1 MEKPIRIT
9 RDNRLEIANNIL
21 VALFKPKIEA
31 LRNDMK
37 ARATAIGERA
47 YARFMELYA
56 NKDDRLYLDYS
67 SSHKFCFRVRENG
80 ELKSEEL
87 LAFPKLYLTE
97 LHSCRAQLG
106 VMGVGDERYSNSHQ
120 TNGEHVVILAPKRAD
135 TPVLSENERRAVR
148 ALQRRAKALQ
158 DQFNVAREQIFAAV
172 NAHKTVKSFYDEFPE
187 FEKIADVPAFATPLP
202 AGSMALVL
210 SRETVLG
217 TLKQAGLLP
226 VPVPVAEAVA
236 A

>member
-21 VALFKPKIEA
+21 VALFKPKMEA
-31 LRNDMK
+31 LRADMM
-37 ARATAIGERA
+37 ARAATIGERA

-67 SSHKFCFRVRENG
+67 ASHKFCFRARENG
-80 ELKSEEL
+80 ELKPEEL

-97 LHSCRAQLG
+97 SHSFRAQLA
-106 VMGVGDERYSNSHQ
+106 VMGIGEDRYSSSHQ
-120 TNGEHVVILAPKRAD
+120 TNGEHVVVLAPKRAE
-135 TPVLSENERRAVR
+135 TPVLLENERRAVR

-158 DQFNVAREQIFAAV
+158 DQFNVAREQVFAAV

-187 FEKIADVPAFATPLP
+187 FEKISDVAAFATPLP

-226 VPVPVAEAVA
+226 LPTSAAEAVA